1 MCVYVIMFVCFFWE
15 KKEIVAIFHRIFKKF
30 KNKLV
35 MQTLAFIFAEPSR
48 AWGQFFCHCRWANWE
63 FHVGFDMRAG
73 TVISL
78 ASVHDHDAGTWR
90 RVLYRGFV
98 SEIFVP
104 YMDPV
109 EEWYY
114 RTFLDAGEYGLG
126 LWAFPLQPGAD
137 CPANAA
143 YLDGSYAGQDGK
155 PVGGEN
161 RICVFERYAGDVAW
175 RHTEAGFPDRLVSKP
190 AACSEQL

>member
-1 MCVYVIMFVCFFWE
+1 MHGCCIWLCCG
-15 KKEIVAIFHRIFKKF
+15 
-30 KNKLV
+30 
-35 MQTLAFIFAEPSR
+35 T
-48 AWGQFFCHCRWANWE
+48 CRWANWE

-78 ASVHDHDAGTWR
+78 ASVHDADADAGGAR
-90 RVLYRGFV
+90 RRRQVLYRGFV

-126 LWAFPLQPGAD
+126 LWAFPLQPGGD

-143 YLDGSYAGQDGK
+143 YLDGHYSGQDGR
-155 PVGGEN
+155 PVEARN
-161 RICVFERYAGDVAW
+161 MICVFERYSGDVAW
-175 RHTEAGFPDRLVSKP
+175 RHTEAGFPNQLVIFDHEQKALRLRGRRRVSNSQSL
-190 AACSEQL
+190 ADSVCDS

>member
-1 MCVYVIMFVCFFWE
+1 
-15 KKEIVAIFHRIFKKF
+15 
-30 KNKLV
+30 
-35 MQTLAFIFAEPSR
+35 
-48 AWGQFFCHCRWANWE
+48 
-63 FHVGFDMRAG
+63 MRAG

-78 ASVHDHDAGTWR
+78 ASIHDAEAGARR

-98 SEIFVP
+98 SEVFVP
-104 YMDPV
+104 YMDPA

-143 YLDGSYAGQDGK
+143 YLDGYYAGQDGN
-155 PVGGEN
+155 PVEN
-161 RICVFERYAGDVAW
+161 KNMICVFERYAGDVAW
-175 RHTEAGFPDRLVSKP
+175 RHTEAGFPDRLVTL
-190 AACSEQL
+190 CSICAFPLYKHDGLMCFGRC

>member
-1 MCVYVIMFVCFFWE
+1 
-15 KKEIVAIFHRIFKKF
+15 
-30 KNKLV
+30 
-35 MQTLAFIFAEPSR
+35 
-48 AWGQFFCHCRWANWE
+48 
-63 FHVGFDMRAG
+63 MRAG

-78 ASVHDHDAGTWR
+78 ASIHDAEAGARR

-98 SEIFVP
+98 SEVFVP
-104 YMDPV
+104 YMDPA

-143 YLDGSYAGQDGK
+143 YLDGYYAGQDGK
-155 PVGGEN
+155 PVEN
-161 RICVFERYAGDVAW
+161 KNIICVFERYAGEVAW
-175 RHTEAGFPDRLVSKP
+175 RHTESAFPDRLVTNHP
-190 AACSEQL
+190 CSISAFPLYVHT